1 MFIDNSSHCSFAY
14 YLLIPLS
21 LITCLHISCTSIGI
35 FNSQFNNP
43 TIHLCNNKQSK
54 SSLQYPTSIH
64 RHSLLGLFLIHSWNT
79 LSVISYHF
87 THSPHSYL
95 LKRIS
100 RIKSGNPPE
109 VSQSKRDTR
118 AISPSPLST
127 PGDYDCVKLQSTML
141 STTQSQVSLH
151 THNHT
156 LQSHHCK
163 LSHWHWLHTRT
174 LQQPSVKARVNENI
188 HSLN

>member
-1 MFIDNSSHCSFAY
+1 MSIILSSTTRQS
-14 YLLIPLS
+14 
-21 LITCLHISCTSIGI
+21 TCAIKV
-35 FNSQFNNP
+35 
-43 TIHLCNNKQSK
+43 NKQSK
-54 SSLQYPTSIH
+54 SSLQYPTPIH
-64 RHSLLGLFLIHSWNT
+64 RHSLLGLILIHSWNT

-87 THSPHSYL
+87 TQSPHSDL

-156 LQSHHCK
+156 LQSRHCK